1 MLLFKKE
8 SFKLIGIS
16 MEIHRILGPGFS
28 EVVYKDALE
37 FELIS
42 NMILFEREKKFEIIY
57 KDIILPHYFIADLVV
72 FDSIIIEV
80 KSVKEINDIHI
91 GQTINYLKASGL
103 NLGIIINFGQSSLE
117 YKRIVI

>member
-1 MLLFKKE
+1 
-8 SFKLIGIS
+8 

-37 FELIS
+37 YELIS
-42 NMILFEREKKFEIIY
+42 NRIYYERDKKFEIIY
-57 KDIILPHYFIADLVV
+57 KDIILQHYFFADMVV
-72 FDSIIIEV
+72 YESIILEV
-80 KSVKEINDIHI
+80 KSVKEINDVHI

-103 NLGIIINFGQSSLE
+103 NLGIIINFGQTSLE

>member
-1 MLLFKKE
+1 
-8 SFKLIGIS
+8 

-37 FELIS
+37 YELIS

-57 KDIILPHYFIADLVV
+57 KDIILPHYFFADLVV
-72 FDSIIIEV
+72 FDSIIVEV

-91 GQTINYLKASGL
+91 GQTINCLKASGL

>member
-37 FELIS
+37 YELIS
-42 NMILFEREKKFEIIY
+42 NRIYYERDKKFEIIY
-57 KDIILPHYFIADLVV
+57 KDIILQHYFFADMVV
-72 FDSIIIEV
+72 YESIILEV
-80 KSVKEINDIHI
+80 KSVKEINDVHI

-103 NLGIIINFGQSSLE
+103 NLGIIINFGQTSLE